1 MTTNKTTIRTGQK
14 AEVLIT
20 GITHSGAGVGRYHG
34 LAVFIPGTL
43 PGDKILAEVLEKK
56 KKYAVARLLEILEPS
71 SCRLEP
77 QCVHYAACGGCRLQ
91 HAAYEE
97 QLRLKT
103 GLVRDS
109 LNRIGGLGEV
119 VVGMTLGME
128 HPWHYRN
135 KVHFKVEKRDGRYH
149 LGFYEEGSHHLT
161 DFFSAGS
168 CRQPGCL
175 LVDTGLNQ
183 LASLCGTLLDKYG
196 GEALEREPGFFRHLV
211 LRKAFFTGEMMAVV
225 VTGSRDW
232 PREKDFAGELM
243 AQQPGLTSLVRSI
256 HTGQTGEIMGKEF
269 QLLAGRDAIYD
280 RLAHLTFR
288 ISPDSFYQVNPLQ
301 TEVLY
306 GKAGEY
312 AALTGR
318 ETVLDAYSGIG
329 TIALYLAQHAGKV
342 YGLEVVPA
350 AVEDARHN
358 ADINKIRNV
367 EFLAGKAERLL
378 PALAR
383 KGLRPDMVV
392 LDPPR
397 RGCAREA
404 LDAVIAMELPRLVYV
419 SCDPGTLARDLGYL
433 AGKGYRVGEV
443 QPVDMFPWTQHVE
456 SIVLMT
462 NSGLKGK

>member
-1 MTTNKTTIRTGQK
+1 MTTNKTTIRTGEK

-34 LAVFIPGTL
+34 LVVFIPGTL
-43 PGDKILAEVLEKK
+43 PGDKVLAEVLEKK
-56 KKYAVARLLEILEPS
+56 KNYAVARLLEILEPS

-91 HAAYEE
+91 HVSYKEH
-97 QLRLKT
+97 LRLKT
-103 GLVRDS
+103 GLVENS
-109 LNRIGGLGEV
+109 LARIGGLGEV
-119 VVGMTLGME
+119 VVGETLGME

-135 KVHFKVEKRDGRYH
+135 KVHFKIEKQDGRYQ
-149 LGFYEEGSHHLT
+149 LGFYEEGSHNLT
-161 DFFSAGS
+161 DFFSAGN

-183 LASLCGTLLDKYG
+183 LASRCGTLLNKYG
-196 GEALEREPGFFRHLV
+196 GDLEREPVFFRHLV

-232 PREKDFAGELM
+232 PREKDFASELM
-243 AQQPGLTSLVRSI
+243 SQQPGITSLVRNI
-256 HTGQTGEIMGKEF
+256 HTGLSGEIMGKEF
-269 QLLAGRDAIYD
+269 RLLAGRDAIYD

-288 ISPDSFYQVNPLQ
+288 ISPGSFYQVNPLQ

-306 GKAGEY
+306 GKVQEY
-312 AALTGR
+312 AALTGG
-318 ETVLDAYSGIG
+318 ETVLDTYSGIG
-329 TIALYLAQHAGKV
+329 TIALYLARRAGQV
-342 YGLEVVPA
+342 YGLEVVSA

-358 ADINKIRNV
+358 AVLNKISNI
-367 EFLAGKAERLL
+367 EFLAGKVERLL

-383 KGLRPDMVV
+383 QGLRPDVVV

-404 LDAVIAMELPRLVYV
+404 LDAVIAMKAPRLVYV
-419 SCDPGTLARDLGYL
+419 SCEPGTLARDLRYL
-433 AGKGYRVGEV
+433 AIRGYQVREV
-443 QPVDMFPWTQHVE
+443 QLVDMFPWTPHVE
-456 SIVLMT
+456 TVILMT
-462 NSGLKGK
+462 NSGSDGK